1 MIITEIK
8 RFSVKPSPGYNM
20 KNVKDHFEEE
30 AEEFDELI
38 KTLIPFY
45 KEMINSL
52 VLSLPFNG
60 KEKIKILD
68 LGCGTGNISQEVK
81 KRFPNAQITCVD
93 MAENMIKMA
102 KSKLSIYSDVEFIR
116 ADFRDLDFKGEYDA
130 VISSLALH
138 HLSSDGEKKS
148 FYCRIK
154 EFLKEG
160 GVFYNADNVL
170 GSTPYLNQ
178 VYMDKWV
185 EFMLKSHTPKE
196 IDTIWLPKHREED
209 FPAPLHS
216 HIQWLEE
223 VGFCEVD
230 VVWKYYMF
238 GVYGGKK

>member
-1 MIITEIK
+1 
-8 RFSVKPSPGYNM
+8 M

-38 KTLIPFY
+38 RTLIPFY
-45 KEMINSL
+45 ESMINSL
-52 VLSLPFNG
+52 VLSLPFHG

-81 KRFPNAQITCVD
+81 KRYPNSYITCVD
-93 MAENMIKMA
+93 LAENMIKMA
-102 KSKLSIYSDVEFIR
+102 KTKLSIYDDVEFIR
-116 ADFRDLDFKGEYDA
+116 ADFRELDFKGEYDA

-138 HLSSDGEKKS
+138 HLQPEEQKS

-170 GSTPYLNQ
+170 GSNPHLNQ

-185 EFMLKSHTPKE
+185 EFMLKSHTQEE
-196 IDTIWLPKHREED
+196 IDTIWLPKYREED
-209 FPAPLHS
+209 FPSPLRS
-216 HIQWLEE
+216 HVQWLEE
-223 VGFCEVD
+223 AGFCEVD